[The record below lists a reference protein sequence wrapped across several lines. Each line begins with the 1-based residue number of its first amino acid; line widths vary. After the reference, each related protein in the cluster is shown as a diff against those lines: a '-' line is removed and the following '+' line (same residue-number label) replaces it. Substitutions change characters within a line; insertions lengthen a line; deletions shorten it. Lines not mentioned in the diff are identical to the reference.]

1 MRKEQPFPDGDEPQA
16 VGPNGAYATAGSSDY
31 LIGFERA
38 GRMRIGSTWNV
49 AWPIPKRSFNLA
61 QRSTRNESS
70 GWPPGITKCAVSAVS
85 VVLIDQM

>member
-38 GRMRIGSTWNV
+38 GHMRIGFHLECRV
-49 AWPIPKRSFNLA
+49 ADPKALFQPCAGPCHANDSASRLA
-61 QRSTRNESS
+61 
-70 GWPPGITKCAVSAVS
+70 G
-85 VVLIDQM
+85 